1 MNMKKLF
8 TKFVTFS
15 LVAALLIACSPTA
28 LAAPSRNKGNV
39 KYLSEVAL
47 IEAVSDDEAQKA
59 LTELKKEEN
68 GGFTD
73 MITLDLNKGGQKKVY
88 LVYKTSTNVDDAITD
103 LAVMNMEGDYSMGN
117 YEQLLTDTING
128 YMEVT
133 EDYRVM
139 AAAFAANYAAGN
151 DNAELAYRQMNY
163 YYIEENGVKT
173 YMGDYMLNFPASND
187 SFANILFKGNLNII
201 GNLRTLLAMGIG
213 GSENTLA
220 MRIAEAYQ
228 NAEAD
233 GQVYQN
239 ASYEKAA
246 KVLQKDL
253 EGMKKDLLNLEAEM
267 SKVKEE
273 ELDQEEK
280 ELLLETMQR
289 TLDVSQAFL
298 DFLKEIPMGD
308 TTLGDYVMNTAVI
321 EVNNL
326 YPVVAAGS
334 QAEQLLMEYHSLY
347 SLLLYSGLRENMADL
362 EAALAELE
370 EGFQPLSVFHG
381 VQNDLIAGTIGVTG
395 DAEISSNSSGKSFW
409 GIFSDPSTMGA
420 SIGLS
425 VLGVG
430 GVASMIGG
438 VAYLV
443 KTAAANTAANASQ
456 KLMWQQAVEKA
467 TAEVEKYNQ
476 LLGNSGGK
484 IRSGHMMSEQFLEY
498 NGKLA
503 TAETELNKCTAKLN
517 SVSNSALTGGQIFI
531 GSFFIAVGAVSM
543 GISILQLTKLYNKY
557 EIAYTDIPDN
567 MVDVVSYEDG
577 DRFVN
582 YKNVPAYYYEADKL
596 LTRENDLNA
605 YDGRQWV
612 SLYYTKNYEAGYCL
626 TSSPDLIATDAEKT
640 GYTSVHLF
648 GRSDGYNTNAYC
660 NRENAD
666 AVYLAFK
673 YSTNQKS
680 AVTDVPDIVGS
691 LFHAGTIAI
700 SALIGFAAGIV
711 LMASV
716 NKRKMKEDKAK
727 N

>member
-1 MNMKKLF
+1 MKKLF

-239 ASYEKAA
+239 ASYEKTA

-517 SVSNSALTGGQIFI
+517 SVSNSALTGGQIFV
-531 GSFFIAVGAVSM
+531 GSLFIAVGAVSM
-543 GISILQLTKLYNKY
+543 GISIWQLTKLYNKY

-605 YDGRQWV
+605 YGGRQWV

-626 TSSPDLIATDAEKT
+626 TSSPDLIATEAEKT

-691 LFHAGTIAI
+691 LFNAGTIAI
-700 SALIGFAAGIV
+700 SALVGFAAGIV

-727 N
+727 K

>member
-1 MNMKKLF
+1 MKKLF

-47 IEAVSDDEAQKA
+47 IEAISDDEAQKA

-139 AAAFAANYAAGN
+139 AAEFAANYAAGN
-151 DNAELAYRQMNY
+151 DNAELAYRQLNY

-187 SFANILFKGNLNII
+187 GFANILFKGNLNII

-220 MRIAEAYQ
+220 MRIAESYQ

-233 GQVYQN
+233 GQVYKN

-253 EGMKKDLLNLEAEM
+253 EVMKKDLLNLETEM
-267 SKVKEE
+267 SKVKEG

-321 EVNNL
+321 EVNKL
-326 YPVVAAGS
+326 YPIVAAGN

-362 EAALAELE
+362 EAALEELE

-395 DAEISSNSSGKSFW
+395 DAETSSNSSGKSFW
-409 GIFSDPSTMGA
+409 GIYADPSTMGA
-420 SIGLS
+420 GIGLS

-430 GVASMIGG
+430 GVASMVGG

-456 KLMWQQAVEKA
+456 KLLWQQAVEKA
-467 TAEVEKYNQ
+467 TAEVEKYNN
-476 LLGNSGGK
+476 LLGNSSGK
-484 IRSGHMMSEQFLEY
+484 LRTGHMMSEKFFEY

-517 SVSNSALTGGQIFI
+517 SVSNSALTGGQIFV
-531 GSFFIAVGAVSM
+531 GAFFIALGAVSM
-543 GISILQLTKLYNKY
+543 GISIWQLTKLYNKY

-582 YKNVPAYYYEADKL
+582 YKNVPAYYYENDKL

-626 TSSPDLIATDAEKT
+626 TSSPDLIATEAGKT

-648 GRSDGYNTNAYC
+648 GRSDGYNTNSYC

-680 AVTDVPDIVGS
+680 AVTDVPEIIGS
-691 LFHAGTIAI
+691 LFNVGSIAI
-700 SALIGFAAGIV
+700 SAFVGFSAGVV
-711 LMASV
+711 LMASI
-716 NKRKMKEDKAK
+716 NKRKMKAAKAK